1 MTILANQVKHLM
13 FSSIIFSALMNQKRA
28 KLKRDDCKWDSKEN
42 SFEKQSFYV
51 LEVVHFYTLKG
62 GQCNFSRR
70 VTSLSQTLY
79 YQVTHDKHK
88 KNMAE
93 NFSLFLISN

>member
-1 MTILANQVKHLM
+1 MI
-13 FSSIIFSALMNQKRA
+13 
-28 KLKRDDCKWDSKEN
+28 RDDCKWESKEN
-42 SFEKQSFYV
+42 TFEKHSVYV

-62 GQCNFSRR
+62 GQCNFSSR
-70 VTSLSQTLY
+70 VKSLSQTLY